1 MEQAAQQQVEMSI
14 FPVDMVR
21 TTPQAGVEA
30 VLIGGILVIPVVIVA
45 VLTQFL
51 LLQQFMEMVGWVGT
65 VLGLRTV
72 ALDSSM
78 LWNTNNR
85 IQL

>member
-1 MEQAAQQQVEMSI
+1 
-14 FPVDMVR
+14 
-21 TTPQAGVEA
+21 VEA

>member
-45 VLTQFL
+45 LTQFL
-51 LLQQFMEMVGWVGT
+51 VLQQFMEMVGWVGT
-65 VLGLRTV
+65 VLGLHQV

-85 IQL
+85 MQL